1 MVYCFVYSILG
12 TSCLIRSAFVS
23 SRLISTTN
31 SSAEAKSLILG
42 VFPFISFAFLHC
54 AAVFQ
59 TKPYLKYP
67 LHLSLISDVLF
78 KWLIGTICGIETPPL
93 YDLIVPCV
101 QWSSFTNYG
110 KVAFLW
116 FRRFYVYPWISS
128 NPPPVCGMIMERPT
142 GPLSLHR
149 CYWTE
154 RNLQN
159 GYSMLR
165 EMRLRIPHTIAH

>member
-1 MVYCFVYSILG
+1 MTHHMKVTERLSAKATTPADSLFTRSAGVVYCFVYSILG

-101 QWSSFTNYG
+101 Q
-110 KVAFLW
+110 
-116 FRRFYVYPWISS
+116 
-128 NPPPVCGMIMERPT
+128 
-142 GPLSLHR
+142 
-149 CYWTE
+149 
-154 RNLQN
+154 
-159 GYSMLR
+159 
-165 EMRLRIPHTIAH
+165 